1 MEDFVALSTEPAPH
15 RPHYRGSRLDAKLI
29 GPLTIAALVSAL
41 AVLWVVARPSGEG
54 FEQLVGEWLGA
65 EGVLLLSIGLVLI
78 STLRWVERWF
88 NGVDHAALWHRRVN
102 IAGMLAISV
111 HALVTG
117 DVRETTV
124 GPTLGQIGL
133 FGLLAL
139 TVWAIAPR
147 WLSFVPQRFRGLVP
161 RVTGSRVVRLA
172 GVPFRSYAVWR
183 FFHRFTGVF
192 VAAGFVHGL
201 LDASMFDSAVLRW
214 TYLVIGGT
222 GLAFYVYREL
232 LARRFA
238 RTYDYQVDSV
248 QPIGANL
255 VEISLKPL
263 GRRFEYRAGQFAI
276 LYLEAKD
283 GWHRHPFSIASAP
296 ADANVR
302 VAVGALGDF
311 TSNIADLV
319 EPGMPAVIN
328 SPHGHFDYRRGTDHQ
343 AWIAGGIGVAPILS
357 WLRDATSETLP
368 ARVDL
373 YFSSR
378 GPAPYGDE
386 IRALSARH
394 DAIHLHLIDTSTEP
408 RLTVEDV
415 LTTAGCSPR
424 ELSAFICGPEAMVS
438 AFQRGLVRAG
448 ARAANVHREYFNL
461 R

>member
-1 MEDFVALSTEPAPH
+1 MGASVALSTEPAPH
-15 RPHYRGSRLDAKLI
+15 RPHYRGSRVDARLI
-29 GPLTIAALVSAL
+29 GPLTIAALVAAL
-41 AVLWVVARPSGEG
+41 AALWAVARPSGSG
-54 FEQLVGEWLGA
+54 FEQSAGEWLGA

-102 IAGMLAISV
+102 IAGMLAISG
-111 HALVTG
+111 HAIVTG
-117 DVRETTV
+117 DVRESTI
-124 GPTLGQIGL
+124 GPALGQIGL

-147 WLSFVPQRFRGLVP
+147 WLSFVPERLRGLVP

-192 VAAGFVHGL
+192 VAAGFLHGL

-238 RTYDYQVDSV
+238 RPYDFEVDAV
-248 QPIGANL
+248 QPIDANL

-263 GRRFEYRAGQFAI
+263 GRRFEYKAGQFAI

-311 TSNIADLV
+311 TSNILELV
-319 EPGMPAVIN
+319 APGMPAVIN
-328 SPHGHFDYRRGTDHQ
+328 SPHGHFDYHRGTEHQ

-357 WLRDATSETLP
+357 WLRGADSATLP

-373 YFSSR
+373 YLSSR
-378 GPAPYGDE
+378 GPAPYGAE
-386 IRALSARH
+386 IRALAARH
-394 DAIHLHLIDTSTEP
+394 DALHLHIIDTSTES

-415 LTTAGCSPR
+415 ITATGCPPR
-424 ELSAFICGPEAMVS
+424 ELSAFICGPEAMVN
-438 AFQRGLVRAG
+438 AFQKGLARAG
-448 ARAANVHREYFNL
+448 VRPANVHREYFNL